1 MIKNK
6 KISYLGLGSNIGER
20 IVYIEKVISELEN
33 SDNINILKKSGIYET
48 EPWGNIKQ
56 DDYLNAVLEIETEL
70 GPMELL
76 VELKSLEKKIG
87 RTGNSKWSEREID
100 IDILFYEDFIIKN
113 ENLNI
118 PHSFI
123 EERKF
128 VLVPLAEIAPDF
140 IHPVLKKSAA
150 EMLSSSEDKLGV
162 KLYGNVKTEAL

>member
-1 MIKNK
+1 MINNK
-6 KISYLGLGSNIGER
+6 KIAYLGLGSNIGER

-33 SDNINILKKSGIYET
+33 SGNISILKISGIYET
-48 EPWGNIKQ
+48 EPWGNIRQ
-56 DDYLNAVLEIETEL
+56 DDYLNAVLKIVTEL

-87 RTGNSKWSEREID
+87 RTGNRKWSEREID

-150 EMLSSSEDKLGV
+150 EMLSTSDDKLGV
-162 KLYGNVKTEAL
+162 TLYGNVKTEVL